1 MNIFIGIGNLTRD
14 PETVTTGSGKTVCK
28 FTLAVKNY
36 GDKSSF
42 LDCEAWGKPG
52 EIAQQYVKKGDP
64 LGITAEVKQETWE
77 KDGVKRSKIVFN
89 VSKVELLQRREK
101 SPSVAPSPKI
111 NDIKNTFQ
119 GEIVDDNFAD
129 DLPF

>member
-14 PETVTTGSGKTVCK
+14 PETVTTGSGKIVCK

-52 EIAQQYVKKGDP
+52 EIIKEYVKKGDP

-77 KDGVKRSKIVFN
+77 KDGQKRSKIVFN
-89 VSKVELLQRREK
+89 ISKVHLLHHREK
-101 SPSVAPSPKI
+101 SSSVAPRHKI
-111 NDIKNTFQ
+111 DDFKNTFQ
-119 GEIVDDNFAD
+119 GEIVGDNFAD